1 MYKQD
6 YLHLSIAQKNKD
18 ENSNG
23 QKEMSNTE
31 HKECPLCGRAFEK
44 SEKSKFS
51 RATIDG
57 INYAFDTIDCMS
69 MFKRLKSAYGQ
80 RLDDFLGNE
89 QYISDPFWDNAIPE
103 EEEIRE
109 IQQEE
114 QKQLIKE
121 GIEILDDPHK
131 IQELGFKLLRSAVN
145 EILLILSTSNAFH
158 RQERLGGLQLLK
170 EVREKNRKMRIRLLS
185 PFDKDIEKIAAQLD
199 HDLEIDLQDIHES
212 LRIKST
218 ILIVDRKFV
227 LYVELKDDTKD
238 DSYKAMGLAAYS
250 NSKSTVLS
258 FVTIFESIWK
268 QSQLL
273 DTLFKM
279 QEDLRTQKETSKRL
293 LDSIKELR
301 TPIRPIL
308 ALAET
313 IRSERK
319 LNLRGQE
326 DALFDVIVD
335 NAKKLEQLTNSLI
348 ID

>member
-1 MYKQD
+1 
-6 YLHLSIAQKNKD
+6 LSTAQENKD
-18 ENSNG
+18 KNIGN
-23 QKEMSNTE
+23 QKKKRRNTE
-31 HKECPLCGRAFEK
+31 HKACPLCGRTFDK
-44 SEKSKFS
+44 SDESKFN

-57 INYAFDTIDCMS
+57 TNYTFDTINCMN
-69 MFKRLKSAYGQ
+69 MFKRLKSAYGE
-80 RLDDFLGNE
+80 RLDEFLGNE
-89 QYISDPFWDNAIPE
+89 QYISDPFWDSAVPK

-109 IQQEE
+109 MQQEQQ
-114 QKQLIKE
+114 QKLLMKE
-121 GIEILDDPHK
+121 GIEILDDPHEV
-131 IQELGFKLLRSAVN
+131 QELGFRLLRSAVN

-170 EVREKNRKMRIRLLS
+170 EVREKNRKMRIRLMS
-185 PFDKDIEKIAAQLD
+185 PFDKEIEKIAAQLN
-199 HDLEIDLQDIHES
+199 HDLGIELQDIHES

-238 DSYKAMGLAAYS
+238 DSYKAMGLATYS
-250 NSKSTVLS
+250 NSKSSVIS

-279 QEDLRTQKETSKRL
+279 QEELRTQKETAKRL

-313 IRSERK
+313 IHSGKK
-319 LNLRGQE
+319 LNLEGQE
-326 DALFDVIVD
+326 DALFDMIVG
-335 NAKKLEQLTNSLI
+335 NAKKLEQLTNTLI

>member
-1 MYKQD
+1 LDKQNR
-6 YLHLSIAQKNKD
+6 LHLSAAQNKD
-18 ENSNG
+18 ENTND
-23 QKEMSNTE
+23 QKEMSKTE
-31 HKECPLCGRAFEK
+31 HKACPLCGRTFEK

-51 RATIDG
+51 KATVDG

-69 MFKRLKSAYGQ
+69 MFKRLKSVYGQ

-89 QYISDPFWDNAIPE
+89 QYISDPFWDNAIPK

-114 QKQLIKE
+114 QKQVMKE

-131 IQELGFKLLRSAVN
+131 IQELGFELLRSAVN

-170 EVREKNRKMRIRLLS
+170 EVREKNRMMRIRLLS
-185 PFDKDIEKIAAQLD
+185 PFDKEIEKIAAQLY
-199 HDLEIDLQDIHES
+199 HDLDIDLHDIHES

-268 QSQLL
+268 QSQLI

-279 QEDLRTQKETSKRL
+279 QEELRTQKETNKRL
-293 LDSIKELR
+293 QDSLKELR

-313 IRSERK
+313 IHSERK

-326 DALFDVIVD
+326 DALFDIIVD
-335 NAKKLEQLTNSLI
+335 NAKKLQQLTDSLV

>member
-1 MYKQD
+1 
-6 YLHLSIAQKNKD
+6 
-18 ENSNG
+18 
-23 QKEMSNTE
+23 
-31 HKECPLCGRAFEK
+31 
-44 SEKSKFS
+44 
-51 RATIDG
+51 
-57 INYAFDTIDCMS
+57 

-89 QYISDPFWDNAIPE
+89 QYISDPFWDNAIPK

-114 QKQLIKE
+114 QKQAMKE

-131 IQELGFKLLRSAVN
+131 IQELGFTLLRLAVN

-170 EVREKNRKMRIRLLS
+170 EVREKNRMMRIRLLS
-185 PFDKDIEKIAAQLD
+185 PFDKEIEKIAAQLY
-199 HDLEIDLQDIHES
+199 HDLDIDLHDIHES

-238 DSYKAMGLAAYS
+238 DSYTAMGLAAYS

-268 QSQLL
+268 QSQLI

-279 QEDLRTQKETSKRL
+279 QEELRTQKETNKRL
-293 LDSIKELR
+293 HDLIEELR

-326 DALFDVIVD
+326 DALFDIIVD
-335 NAKKLEQLTNSLI
+335 NAKKLQQLTNSLV

>member
-1 MYKQD
+1 
-6 YLHLSIAQKNKD
+6 
-18 ENSNG
+18 
-23 QKEMSNTE
+23 MSKTE
-31 HKECPLCGRAFEK
+31 HKACPLCGRDLEK

-51 RATIDG
+51 KTTIDG
-57 INYAFDTIDCMS
+57 ISYAFDTTDCMS

-89 QYISDPFWDNAIPE
+89 QYISDPFWDNAIPK

-114 QKQLIKE
+114 QKQAMKE

-131 IQELGFKLLRSAVN
+131 IQELGFTLLRLAVN

-170 EVREKNRKMRIRLLS
+170 EVREKNRMMRIRLLS
-185 PFDKDIEKIAAQLD
+185 PFDKEIEKIAAQLY
-199 HDLEIDLQDIHES
+199 HDLDIDLHDIHES

-238 DSYKAMGLAAYS
+238 DSYTAMGLAAYS

-268 QSQLL
+268 QSQLI

-279 QEDLRTQKETSKRL
+279 QEELRTQKETNKRL
-293 LDSIKELR
+293 HDLIEELR

-326 DALFDVIVD
+326 DALFDIIVD
-335 NAKKLEQLTNSLI
+335 NAKKLQQLTNSLV

>member
-6 YLHLSIAQKNKD
+6 YLHLSVAQNKD
-18 ENSNG
+18 GNTND
-23 QKEMSNTE
+23 QKKMSNTE
-31 HKECPLCGRAFEK
+31 HKACPLCGRAFEK

-51 RATIDG
+51 KATIDG

-114 QKQLIKE
+114 EQKQLMKE

-279 QEDLRTQKETSKRL
+279 QEEQRTQKETTKRL

-319 LNLRGQE
+319 LNLGGQE